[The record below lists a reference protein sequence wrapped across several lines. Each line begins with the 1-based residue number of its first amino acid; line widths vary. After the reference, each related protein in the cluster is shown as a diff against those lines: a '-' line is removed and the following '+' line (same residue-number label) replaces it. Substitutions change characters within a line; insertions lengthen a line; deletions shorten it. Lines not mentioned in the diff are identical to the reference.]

1 MHKRLILII
10 FKVLLVIYIQYKQLY
25 SIQMIT
31 LKFLLCQNMME
42 YLFGNFLEI
51 LKQITPQLTWPVKI
65 FQIELR
71 QQLIDKI
78 NKLKEISDDP
88 EKNMGKFNNSTKTNV
103 SVPQSVVLQSIA
115 VEISNKMLLI

>member
-71 QQLIDKI
+71 
-78 NKLKEISDDP
+78 
-88 EKNMGKFNNSTKTNV
+88 KTNKKIMNNYNHFQKEFV
-103 SVPQSVVLQSIA
+103 MESIL
-115 VEISNKMLLI
+115 VFLINYLIN

>member
-71 QQLIDKI
+71 
-78 NKLKEISDDP
+78 
-88 EKNMGKFNNSTKTNV
+88 KTNKKIMNNYNHFQKEFV
-103 SVPQSVVLQSIA
+103 M
-115 VEISNKMLLI
+115 E